1 MLPLKQS
8 SYALRNDK
16 TSFFAKKCE
25 KSRLSKL
32 PIYCAPNV
40 HLQTIPFPKALVIPQ
55 FPPPKHRRNVNFE
68 AVSHG
73 VATFLLLFH

>member
-1 MLPLKQS
+1 MLPLKKS

-40 HLQTIPFPKALVIPQ
+40 HLQTIAFPKALVIPQ
-55 FPPPKHRRNVNFE
+55 FPPPKHRKKV
-68 AVSHG
+68 
-73 VATFLLLFH
+73 

>member
-1 MLPLKQS
+1 MLPLKKS

-16 TSFFAKKCE
+16 TSVSMKKCE

-32 PIYCAPNV
+32 AIYSAPNA
-40 HLQTIPFPKALVIPQ
+40 HPQTIPFPKALVIPQ
-55 FPPPKHRRNVNFE
+55 FAQPKHREKVQFE

-73 VATFLLLFH
+73 VATFLLLFR

>member
-1 MLPLKQS
+1 MLPLKKS

-32 PIYCAPNV
+32 PIYCAPNG

-55 FPPPKHRRNVNFE
+55 FRPSEHHKKV
-68 AVSHG
+68 
-73 VATFLLLFH
+73 